1 MKRKHFGLI
10 FDQNKVKT
18 LYEVSSKFR
27 EYWKCLRPD
36 SNHNET
42 AL

>member
-10 FDQNKVKT
+10 FDQYKVKT
-18 LYEVSSKFR
+18 LYEMSSKFH
-27 EYWKCLRPD
+27 EHWKCLRPD
-36 SNHNET
+36 SDHNET